1 MYDPLDITKRSYNMY
16 IYKKQPLL
24 LGVESIQMRDD
35 QSPLLQAAIRIG
47 AAFMLPTLVF
57 NEGC

>member
-1 MYDPLDITKRSYNMY
+1 MY